1 MSTCSLVGGAE
12 EGDDAGKTVCG
23 NGKHVPVLCSG
34 RGAAFV
40 TAGKKPEKRSIP
52 HTGGKMNAP
61 ESMMQPPCAKIP
73 VPSCPDSGPSL
84 GSGLFFRGFRRAVPG
99 HEDVFHGFSGS
110 CACATREKRCGA
122 RRSEKSHAQEAG
134 PLRLCVPAYEK
145 ARFSTRKKRIL
156 CFYGCIFSAASFRK
170 KRDGTDRCGKE
181 RGRERNL
188 PAGEGGPE
196 EEKRKPRKRT
206 SGVMF
211 HGSKGEI

>member
-40 TAGKKPEKRSIP
+40 TAGKKPEKRSVP
-52 HTGGKMNAP
+52 PTGGKMNAP
-61 ESMMQPPCAKIP
+61 ESMMRPPCAKIP

-99 HEDVFHGFSGS
+99 HEDVFHGFCGS
-110 CACATREKRCGA
+110 CACAARENRCGA
-122 RRSEKSHAQEAG
+122 RCSEKRHAQEAG
-134 PLRLCVPAYEK
+134 HLRLCVPAYERT
-145 ARFSTRKKRIL
+145 RFSTRKKRIL
-156 CFYGCIFSAASFRK
+156 CVHGRIFLQRLSGKRETARAGAEKSGEEKGIFRQ
-170 KRDGTDRCGKE
+170 GK
-181 RGRERNL
+181 
-188 PAGEGGPE
+188 GGPE
-196 EEKRKPRKRT
+196 EEKRKTRKRT